1 MRAEDIAFDENH
13 RMYDVA
19 IDGQREPVTLE
30 LSDALETADEL
41 LCRDYTQRT
50 AGFIDASRAWF
61 PAARERIANDAGNGD
76 GLKLMTIYVLFEQDR
91 KDSLYGLLFHLDS
104 DRDHGRGMML
114 NGEDFRIPKYGDASV
129 AFEG

>member
-1 MRAEDIAFDENH
+1 
-13 RMYDVA
+13 
-19 IDGQREPVTLE
+19 
-30 LSDALETADEL
+30 
-41 LCRDYTQRT
+41 
-50 AGFIDASRAWF
+50 
-61 PAARERIANDAGNGD
+61 
-76 GLKLMTIYVLFEQDR
+76 MTIYVLFEQDR